1 MTKILS
7 GKFLEVGF
15 ILLLA
20 ACSPAAP
27 QPAPESSVT
36 PPGTSSPTAPV
47 VEGTEAMPTPSA
59 QDEAVIEFH
68 RSGGFA
74 GISESWA
81 IYADGRI
88 VPSDGSVQHMS
99 PDQVTALVEEISDAG
114 FFDLADSYLPKN
126 TCCDMFFYEI
136 TVRHEGQSKTVE
148 TMDGFEDIPEALQV
162 TLQKL
167 NFLLTSNES

>member
-1 MTKILS
+1 MAKILS
-7 GKFLEVGF
+7 GKFVGVAF
-15 ILLLA
+15 FLLLA

-27 QPAPESSVT
+27 QP

-47 VEGTEAMPTPSA
+47 GEETEAAATPTA
-59 QDEAVIEFH
+59 QEEAVIEFH

-74 GISESWA
+74 GISERWA

-99 PDQVTALVEEISDAG
+99 PDQLAVLVEEISEAG

-148 TMDGFEDIPEALQV
+148 TMDGFEEIPEALQFA
-162 TLQKL
+162 LQKL
-167 NFLLTSNES
+167 NFLLSSNES